1 MGLHILGVIAVAVIA
16 TGGAGVIVA
25 NNNSRSLTYLERQY
39 CDGWKIPL
47 QQCRDLYG
55 VQPQQ
60 YAFSGGNGQNVT
72 VAASPQ
78 RQPAVQRHPN
88 GGGYTATTGASSG
101 VTASAHSG
109 GSPLPNTG
117 GQYATGGRSLV
128 PGGAPTR
135 YTSEIQ
141 HPSASV
147 GVTYNAP
154 ASGGGSP
161 LPPGYAG
168 QSGGRTLI
176 PQGDNVPSQTQT
188 YEPQRAAPTTYP
200 KCDEKRGIVD
210 SCMSSQ

>member
-16 TGGAGVIVA
+16 TGGAGVIVS
-25 NNNSRSLTYLERQY
+25 NNNSRSLTNLERKY
-39 CDGWKIPL
+39 CDEWKIPL

-60 YAFSGGNGQNVT
+60 YAFSGGGGQNVT

-78 RQPAVQRHPN
+78 RPAAVQHPVDR
-88 GGGYTATTGASSG
+88 GGYAVSAGAQ
-101 VTASAHSG
+101 AG
-109 GSPLPNTG
+109 GSPHPGNG
-117 GQYATGGRSLV
+117 GQYAAGVRPLV

-135 YTSEIQ
+135 PAPVGQ
-141 HPSASV
+141 QPSGSA
-147 GVTYNAP
+147 GVAYNAP
-154 ASGGGSP
+154 STGGGSP

-200 KCDEKRGIVD
+200 KCDEKRRIVD